1 MATPIAVSGRVM
13 QYLGRILRP
22 ARGKSRALVY
32 DYVDE
37 RVAPLAAAAKARQ
50 RVYGGAGETGKPDRD
65 KEISGV
71 LKQAWDAETV

>member
-1 MATPIAVSGRVM
+1 LFMATPIRFSGRVM

-22 ARGKSRALVY
+22 ARGKARARVY

-50 RVYGGAGETGKPDRD
+50 RVYGGEGEIIKNSRD
-65 KEISGV
+65 LSEKEG
-71 LKQAWDAETV
+71 E